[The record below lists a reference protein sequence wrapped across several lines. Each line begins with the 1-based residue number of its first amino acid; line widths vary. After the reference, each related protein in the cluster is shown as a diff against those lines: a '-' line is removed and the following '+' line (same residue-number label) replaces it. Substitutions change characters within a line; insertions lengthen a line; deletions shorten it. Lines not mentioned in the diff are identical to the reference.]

1 MSEWITLTAEDGHR
15 LTAFLARPAGTPL
28 GAVIVLQ
35 EVFGVNHHIRWVTEQ
50 FADHGFVAL
59 APALFDRVGG
69 NLELGYD
76 DAGIAVGREK
86 VAALGFDAALLDVA
100 ACAAYLG
107 GRDRV
112 GVVGYCWGGTLCFLA
127 NTRLG
132 LTAVSYYGARSRPY
146 LDEAPKAPLLMHF
159 GRKDPLIPEEFYAE
173 LAQKQPTVPV
183 HFYDAGHGF
192 NCNERA
198 DFHAE
203 SAALA
208 WRRTFR
214 FFKEHLPEPAV
225 APEPAS
231 AADLFELD
239 PRLAADALV
248 LMDWPL
254 SRVLLMNDARYPWL
268 ILVPRLPGLRELH
281 QLTEPEA
288 EELMHEIRAAQLVL
302 TSLYEPDKLNV
313 AALGNV
319 VPQLHVHVLARFE
332 QDAAWPKPVFG
343 LGTAQ
348 PYAPGALRA
357 AEKTLREALTA
368 ARPE

>member
-1 MSEWITLTAEDGHR
+1 MSEWITLTADDGH
-15 LTAFLARPAGTPL
+15 TFSAFLARPAGTPL

-35 EVFGVNHHIRWVTEQ
+35 EVFGVNHHIRWVAEQ

-69 NLELGYD
+69 NLDLDYTD
-76 DAGIAVGREK
+76 TGIAVGREK
-86 VAALGFDAALLDVA
+86 VAALGFDAALRDVA
-100 ACAAYLG
+100 AAAAYLG
-107 GRDRV
+107 GCDRV

-132 LTAVSYYGARSRPY
+132 LTAVSYYGARSRPF
-146 LDEAPKAPLLMHF
+146 LHEPTKAPLLMHF
-159 GRKDPLIPEEFYAE
+159 GRKDPLIPQDFYAE
-173 LAQKQPTVPV
+173 LAEKQPTVPV

-214 FFKEHLPEPAV
+214 FFKEHLPEPLMQAGP
-225 APEPAS
+225 APEP
-231 AADLFELD
+231 DLFELD
-239 PRLAADALV
+239 PRLAADAMV
-248 LMDWPL
+248 LLDWPL
-254 SRVLLMNDARYPWL
+254 CRVLLMNDARFPWL
-268 ILVPRLPGLRELH
+268 ILVPRVQGLREVLE
-281 QLTEPEA
+281 LTESESGQ
-288 EELMHEIRAAQLVL
+288 LMREIRAAQAVL
-302 TSLYEPDKLNV
+302 TALYEPDKLNV

-343 LGTAQ
+343 IGTAQ
-348 PYAPGALRA
+348 PYAPGALHV